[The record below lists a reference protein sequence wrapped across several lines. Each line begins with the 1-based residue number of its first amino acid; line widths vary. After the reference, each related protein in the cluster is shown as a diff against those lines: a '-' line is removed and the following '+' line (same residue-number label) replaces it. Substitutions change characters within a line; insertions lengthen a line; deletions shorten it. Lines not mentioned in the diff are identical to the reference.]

1 MRHLGRHLILVACLA
16 ATGSIAS
23 AAPSH
28 RGKVTKKQHAPEPAD
43 DQPDAD
49 DDDTVSRRDSGRMA
63 HESWHR
69 AKDRDTED
77 DVKPSRHSKAS
88 RGTSAEDLFASE
100 DDDAPRHTK
109 HHVELD
115 APASDDDRDVSRVA
129 LKKPAKHHSAV
140 ETLPS
145 DDDADRPHKKAAR
158 HAVVETLPSDDD
170 EELPNRKK
178 SARHHS
184 AVETLPSDDEE
195 LPNRKKA
202 AKHHSAVETLPSDDD
217 VDVST
222 ESSHHKS
229 ARHARTAGAH
239 RKPVKRDSGDDD
251 AEGAEA
257 VVATS
262 SPGLKGESVHPH
274 AHDDDAKTERVAFAD
289 PEQPAHAV
297 DADTI
302 QLDSAVHVHKRV
314 EPASKDWRVVFGPYL
329 WASSVDANVSLGPT
343 TVSSGVDFVQL
354 EQHARYGM
362 EFLSEAHY
370 KQLAVY
376 GDLMYGVVAVDG
388 SRNVGPLMVS
398 LSGEASS
405 VLIDGAAGYTF
416 YGDDHSLVALEGR
429 AGVRYQRTG
438 VSAQLGLSGA
448 TVTPPEQVS
457 AGADALAGGH
467 VVVRPRDWFYFTGT
481 ADLGV
486 VGASSKTWSASADAN
501 VQLGSRLLLSLGYRT
516 MTMDRSQV
524 ELVLHGPRAAFQLT
538 F

>member
-1 MRHLGRHLILVACLA
+1 MRHLGRHLVLVLCLA

-28 RGKVTKKQHAPEPAD
+28 RGKAAKKQRAPEPAD

-69 AKDRDTED
+69 ARNTD
-77 DVKPSRHSKAS
+77 DDARPSRHSKAS

-100 DDDAPRHTK
+100 DDDAPRRTK

-115 APASDDDRDVSRVA
+115 APASDDDRDVGRVS
-129 LKKPAKHHSAV
+129 LKKPLKHRSAV

-145 DDDADRPHKKAAR
+145 DDDSDRPHKRVAKHAA
-158 HAVVETLPSDDD
+158 VETLPSDDD

-178 SARHHS
+178 AAKHHS

-217 VDVST
+217 ADVST

-239 RKPVKRDSGDDD
+239 RKPVKHDSADDD
-251 AEGAEA
+251 AEGASE
-257 VVATS
+257 VVAAS
-262 SPGLKGESVHPH
+262 SPGLKGATGSAEHPH

-289 PEQPAHAV
+289 PDQPAHAV
-297 DADTI
+297 DTETI
-302 QLDSAVHVHKRV
+302 QLDSAVHVHKLV
-314 EPASKDWRVVFGPYL
+314 EPESKDWRVVFGPYL

-370 KQLAVY
+370 KNFAVY

-388 SRNVGPLMVS
+388 SRNAGPLMVS

-405 VLIDGAAGYTF
+405 VLLDGAAGYTF
-416 YGDDHSLVALEGR
+416 YGDDH
-429 AGVRYQRTG
+429 
-438 VSAQLGLSGA
+438 
-448 TVTPPEQVS
+448 
-457 AGADALAGGH
+457 
-467 VVVRPRDWFYFTGT
+467 
-481 ADLGV
+481 
-486 VGASSKTWSASADAN
+486 
-501 VQLGSRLLLSLGYRT
+501 
-516 MTMDRSQV
+516 
-524 ELVLHGPRAAFQLT
+524 
-538 F
+538 